1 MSALQ
6 KWAENLMKD
15 GRKQKLLVLI
25 DAIPTIQELLSL
37 GIRVLGEEEL
47 EYLNEIVKTTVKNFD
62 ER

>member
-37 GIRVLGEEEL
+37 DIRVLGEEEL
-47 EYLNEIVKTTVKNFD
+47 E
-62 ER
+62 

>member
-6 KWAENLMKD
+6 KWAENLMKE

-37 GIRVLGEEEL
+37 DIRVLGEEEL
-47 EYLNEIVKTTVKNFD
+47 DYLNEIVKTTVKNFD

>member
-1 MSALQ
+1 
-6 KWAENLMKD
+6 MKE

-37 GIRVLGEEEL
+37 DIRVLGEEEL
-47 EYLNEIVKTTVKNFD
+47 DYLNEIVKTTVKNFD